1 MSKDGLSV
9 KVYCYKVLLGCRV
22 ITKEDLSVTPSPTLN
37 NIRCSFSSL
46 AGHEEFHKYIFSR
59 ENSWFIH
66 WTICLAYQCVFS
78 LFLFSVYLLSVSDFE
93 STSNWGVGKKREE
106 DEIEFSLKLVY
117 LEKSSVKDLVRNQNS
132 TCYPFFCIIRLD
144 NWMLA
149 WFLSEQTFY
158 VSWLGWHREQ
168 GHTVTCFLH
177 WEMLICCDLWE
188 DSALLMFWCCFC
200 NMHLG

>member
-1 MSKDGLSV
+1 MSKDGLSA

-46 AGHEEFHKYIFSR
+46 AGHEEFYKYVFSS

-66 WTICLAYQCVFS
+66 WTICLDYQCLFS

-106 DEIEFSLKLVY
+106 DEIGFSLKLVY
-117 LEKSSVKDLVRNQNS
+117 LEKSSRKRFGQKSEFNLLS
-132 TCYPFFCIIRLD
+132 FFSILSDWIIECWLD
-144 NWMLA
+144 FFQSRRSI
-149 WFLSEQTFY
+149 FL
-158 VSWLGWHREQ
+158 G
-168 GHTVTCFLH
+168 
-177 WEMLICCDLWE
+177 
-188 DSALLMFWCCFC
+188 
-200 NMHLG
+200 